1 MVFSA
6 RNEQHL
12 NYRVHNTAW
21 EPIDFDGIKLMMRP
35 SPSRMKAL
43 GTKRVGW
50 SYAAMR
56 SKTRRGSVAAE
67 TDEPREYVVL
77 DVETTGLDPD
87 KDAIIEIAAIKVEQ
101 GVEADRFHELIR
113 YEKGIPKK
121 IVELTGI
128 TDEMLAEKGIEL
140 ERAVSSLLS
149 FVGSR
154 IVVAHNASFDT
165 GFVQAACEE
174 CDLDDFDNECID
186 TITLAKKKMPD
197 APNYRLKTL
206 LGLLNLDNQMYQQP
220 VTSFQRVS
228 NDAPLS
234 EETKTAIQ
242 NTVLQFYV
250 HSQPQEEAEGIT
262 ACYER
267 LSQEDKLDGESN
279 SISNQK
285 RILEKY
291 CRDHGYT
298 AIRHYDEDDGYSGTN
313 FNRPGF
319 QRMLA
324 DIKAGKIKRVV
335 VKDMSR
341 FGRNYLQVGMYTEML
356 FPEYGV
362 HFIAVNDGVDSVRG
376 DSEFTAIRNVFNEM
390 YAKDTSKK
398 IRATWQSKGRSGEH
412 LTTIPPYGYKKDPEN
427 KKRWIVDE
435 EAAAVVQKIFA
446 LCMDG
451 MGPTQIAKWLQ
462 ENKVLSPVA
471 YCYENDLPTTSKRP
485 TDPYKWATKT
495 VVHILERLDYLGH
508 MVNFKTS
515 KQSFKSKKVLWN
527 DPADWV
533 IFENTQEPIIE
544 ESVFL
549 IVQKIRQGRRRP
561 TKMGDMG
568 MFSGLLFC
576 ADCGGKMY
584 LCRANHFKPEQEYYL
599 CSTYRKDRTLCSTH
613 SIRRV
618 VLEEIVLRNL
628 REAIQYVTQYEDD
641 FVQRAADQSLRER
654 DKELA
659 QKKDTLAQSQKRIA
673 ELDVIIKRLYEDNIS
688 GKLSDERFIKL
699 SRDYEL
705 EQTNLTNLVEHLR
718 QEVKE
723 QEKQKVNVRQFIAAV
738 RKYTD
743 MQQLDA
749 SILREFVD
757 KIYISEVYTPDENE
771 PRIKVREIEIVYN
784 FIGAFDF
791 EEAREQSQAAQKE
804 KKTGVA

>member
-1 MVFSA
+1 
-6 RNEQHL
+6 
-12 NYRVHNTAW
+12 
-21 EPIDFDGIKLMMRP
+21 
-35 SPSRMKAL
+35 
-43 GTKRVGW
+43 
-50 SYAAMR
+50 
-56 SKTRRGSVAAE
+56 
-67 TDEPREYVVL
+67 
-77 DVETTGLDPD
+77 
-87 KDAIIEIAAIKVEQ
+87 
-101 GVEADRFHELIR
+101 
-113 YEKGIPKK
+113 
-121 IVELTGI
+121 
-128 TDEMLAEKGIEL
+128 
-140 ERAVSSLLS
+140 
-149 FVGSR
+149 
-154 IVVAHNASFDT
+154 
-165 GFVQAACEE
+165 
-174 CDLDDFDNECID
+174 
-186 TITLAKKKMPD
+186 
-197 APNYRLKTL
+197 
-206 LGLLNLDNQMYQQP
+206 MYQQP
-220 VTSFQRVS
+220 VTSFQRIS

-508 MVNFKTS
+508 TVNFKTS

-723 QEKQKVNVRQFIAAV
+723 QEKQNVV
-738 RKYTD
+738 
-743 MQQLDA
+743 
-749 SILREFVD
+749 
-757 KIYISEVYTPDENE
+757 
-771 PRIKVREIEIVYN
+771 
-784 FIGAFDF
+784 
-791 EEAREQSQAAQKE
+791 
-804 KKTGVA
+804 

>member
-1 MVFSA
+1 
-6 RNEQHL
+6 
-12 NYRVHNTAW
+12 
-21 EPIDFDGIKLMMRP
+21 MMKYVEDY
-35 SPSRMKAL
+35 SVSTLIVKDLSRL
-43 GTKRVGW
+43 G
-50 SYAAMR
+50 
-56 SKTRRGSVAAE
+56 
-67 TDEPREYVVL
+67 REYSYMGRL
-77 DVETTGLDPD
+77 QDFIFPAYDV
-87 KDAIIEIAAIKVEQ
+87 
-101 GVEADRFHELIR
+101 R
-113 YEKGIPKK
+113 
-121 IVELTGI
+121 
-128 TDEMLAEKGIEL
+128 
-140 ERAVSSLLS
+140 
-149 FVGSR
+149 
-154 IVVAHNASFDT
+154 
-165 GFVQAACEE
+165 
-174 CDLDDFDNECID
+174 
-186 TITLAKKKMPD
+186 
-197 APNYRLKTL
+197 
-206 LGLLNLDNQMYQQP
+206 
-220 VTSFQRVS
+220 
-228 NDAPLS
+228 
-234 EETKTAIQ
+234 
-242 NTVLQFYV
+242 
-250 HSQPQEEAEGIT
+250 
-262 ACYER
+262 
-267 LSQEDKLDGESN
+267 
-279 SISNQK
+279 
-285 RILEKY
+285 
-291 CRDHGYT
+291 
-298 AIRHYDEDDGYSGTN
+298 
-313 FNRPGF
+313 
-319 QRMLA
+319 
-324 DIKAGKIKRVV
+324 
-335 VKDMSR
+335 
-341 FGRNYLQVGMYTEML
+341 
-356 FPEYGV
+356 
-362 HFIAVNDGVDSVRG
+362 FIAINDDVDSAKGENDFAV
-376 DSEFTAIRNVFNEM
+376 FKNVFNDY

-398 IRATWQSKGRSGEH
+398 IRAVVKMRGEAGEH
-412 LTTIPPYGYKKDPEN
+412 IASNPPYGYIKDPQD
-427 KKRWIVDE
+427 KKKWIVDE

-451 MGPTQIAKWLQ
+451 MGPTQIAKWMQ
-462 ENKVLSPVA
+462 KNKVLNPTAYAYERGLPVA
-471 YCYENDLPTTSKRP
+471 NKPTAN
-485 TDPYKWATKT
+485 PYKWTNET
-495 VVHILERLDYLGH
+495 VSRILERLDYLGH
-508 MVNFKTS
+508 TVNFKTT
-515 KQSFKSKKVLWN
+515 KQSFKSKKKLWN
-527 DPADWV
+527 DPSEWV

-561 TKMGDMG
+561 TRMGDMG
-568 MFSGLLFC
+568 MFSGLLYC

-584 LCRANHFKPEQEYYL
+584 LCRANCYKPEQEYYI

-659 QKKDTLAQSQKRIA
+659 QKKDTLTQSQKRIA

-749 SILREFVD
+749 SVLREFVE

>member
-1 MVFSA
+1 MSKQPEMVIA
-6 RNEQHL
+6 RNP
-12 NYRVHNTAW
+12 RA
-21 EPIDFDGIKLMMRP
+21 
-35 SPSRMKAL
+35 
-43 GTKRVGW
+43 
-50 SYAAMR
+50 
-56 SKTRRGSVAAE
+56 TRNN
-67 TDEPREYVVL
+67 D
-77 DVETTGLDPD
+77 TT
-87 KDAIIEIAAIKVEQ
+87 
-101 GVEADRFHELIR
+101 
-113 YEKGIPKK
+113 
-121 IVELTGI
+121 
-128 TDEMLAEKGIEL
+128 
-140 ERAVSSLLS
+140 
-149 FVGSR
+149 
-154 IVVAHNASFDT
+154 
-165 GFVQAACEE
+165 
-174 CDLDDFDNECID
+174 
-186 TITLAKKKMPD
+186 
-197 APNYRLKTL
+197 
-206 LGLLNLDNQMYQQP
+206 LNLDNQMYQQP

-508 MVNFKTS
+508 TVNFKTS

-749 SILREFVD
+749 YILREFETEICLMSNILL
-757 KIYISEVYTPDENE
+757 KYTIYRWSCEKYDIRTEVVFALFAEFAVSASFSRLQSYFITDFQVFDIFSHFHNNATRLMTENK
-771 PRIKVREIEIVYN
+771 RRFYHIIADGSALVIMQIRSTDSYIIQLYQN
-784 FIGAFDF
+784 FIILRRRNVTLRKSHLADTVHHCYFHLTF
-791 EEAREQSQAAQKE
+791 HVKCPPYMSFRNLIK
-804 KKTGVA
+804 

>member
-1 MVFSA
+1 MSKQPEMVIA
-6 RNEQHL
+6 RNP
-12 NYRVHNTAW
+12 RA
-21 EPIDFDGIKLMMRP
+21 
-35 SPSRMKAL
+35 
-43 GTKRVGW
+43 
-50 SYAAMR
+50 
-56 SKTRRGSVAAE
+56 TRNN
-67 TDEPREYVVL
+67 D
-77 DVETTGLDPD
+77 TT
-87 KDAIIEIAAIKVEQ
+87 
-101 GVEADRFHELIR
+101 
-113 YEKGIPKK
+113 
-121 IVELTGI
+121 
-128 TDEMLAEKGIEL
+128 
-140 ERAVSSLLS
+140 
-149 FVGSR
+149 
-154 IVVAHNASFDT
+154 
-165 GFVQAACEE
+165 
-174 CDLDDFDNECID
+174 
-186 TITLAKKKMPD
+186 
-197 APNYRLKTL
+197 
-206 LGLLNLDNQMYQQP
+206 LNLDNQMYQQP

-291 CRDHGYT
+291 CREHGYT

-508 MVNFKTS
+508 TVNFKTS

-533 IFENTQEPIIE
+533 IFEITQEPIIE

-749 SILREFVD
+749 YILREFVD
-757 KIYISEVYTPDENE
+757 KIYISEVYTPDD
-771 PRIKVREIEIVYN
+771 IVGKIHEL
-784 FIGAFDF
+784 FSDRLTIG
-791 EEAREQSQAAQKE
+791 
-804 KKTGVA
+804 

>member
-1 MVFSA
+1 MSKQPEMVIA
-6 RNEQHL
+6 RNP
-12 NYRVHNTAW
+12 RA
-21 EPIDFDGIKLMMRP
+21 
-35 SPSRMKAL
+35 
-43 GTKRVGW
+43 
-50 SYAAMR
+50 
-56 SKTRRGSVAAE
+56 TRNN
-67 TDEPREYVVL
+67 D
-77 DVETTGLDPD
+77 TT
-87 KDAIIEIAAIKVEQ
+87 
-101 GVEADRFHELIR
+101 
-113 YEKGIPKK
+113 
-121 IVELTGI
+121 
-128 TDEMLAEKGIEL
+128 
-140 ERAVSSLLS
+140 
-149 FVGSR
+149 
-154 IVVAHNASFDT
+154 
-165 GFVQAACEE
+165 
-174 CDLDDFDNECID
+174 
-186 TITLAKKKMPD
+186 
-197 APNYRLKTL
+197 
-206 LGLLNLDNQMYQQP
+206 LNLDNQMYQQP

-291 CRDHGYT
+291 CREHGYT

-508 MVNFKTS
+508 TVNFKTS

-533 IFENTQEPIIE
+533 IFENTQESIIE

-641 FVQRAADQSLRER
+641 FVQRPQIKACGNGIRSWHKRKTLWRNRKSGLPSWMLSSSDCMRITFPASSPTSVSSNCPVTMSWNRPTLQILSNICGRKSRNRRSRKSTSDSSLQRSESTPICSS
-654 DKELA
+654 L
-659 QKKDTLAQSQKRIA
+659 TLTFSGS
-673 ELDVIIKRLYEDNIS
+673 LWIKFISPRFTRRTRMSRALRSEKLRL
-688 GKLSDERFIKL
+688 FIT
-699 SRDYEL
+699 S
-705 EQTNLTNLVEHLR
+705 LVHL
-718 QEVKE
+718 
-723 QEKQKVNVRQFIAAV
+723 
-738 RKYTD
+738 
-743 MQQLDA
+743 
-749 SILREFVD
+749 ILR
-757 KIYISEVYTPDENE
+757 KQGSNPKQ
-771 PRIKVREIEIVYN
+771 P
-784 FIGAFDF
+784 
-791 EEAREQSQAAQKE
+791 
-804 KKTGVA
+804 KKKRKPA